1 MNLLNKFK
9 EFFTNSKVKEL
20 EEKIA
25 QIQKNQIVSA
35 VKKSE
40 VLAPPP
46 MVKLIQKCIYN
57 VGTRNIDVVFTDG
70 DVISGVVEQ
79 FTYEQIRNA
88 TSKEDVLDLLI
99 PKIKGNDYDIDKE
112 EEDIKT
118 QIAPIVSILSE
129 IDDFEVVGEDVFLKG
144 VKSIAIPSS
153 IVAEFI
159 RIVSEMDKN
168 REKDYGLE
176 YISKDADLGE
186 EYNSLLMFTYK
197 LLLNPMSSSRE
208 DCLNYVK
215 RYDIKLTNTG
225 NMIMYRRIVSVD
237 NSNKDLIEFVSKQ
250 YLKVKSWKKSPKN
263 YAVGLRENE
272 YELTKILLEDKD
284 FAWEDIKHAFIGN
297 LAELYTSLNERQE
310 NRYTDDY
317 TRSYDIRIGEVYKI
331 REEDIDVNKHGS
343 CGGALHVADGKVFNY
358 KSFGDTPVAVLV
370 DPRHVHKMD
379 SGCNGKIGVKQMFIM
394 SVTEQDVNGDYV
406 DIDSQAVVNFDE
418 LYHNQSIDELQEA
431 LKNKSFEPISIST
444 EVTELTIKEVAN
456 VTDILRNRVVEIV

>member
-25 QIQKNQIVSA
+25 QIQKNQIQPTI
-35 VKKSE
+35 KKSE
-40 VLAPPP
+40 VLSPPTR
-46 MVKLIQKCIYN
+46 LIQKCIYN
-57 VGTRNIDVVFTDG
+57 VGTKNIDVVFTDG

-79 FTYEQIRNA
+79 YIYEQIRNA
-88 TSKEDVLDLLI
+88 SSKEEVLNLLI
-99 PKIKGNDYDIDKE
+99 PKNIKGSDYDLDKE

-168 REKDYGLE
+168 REKEYGLE

-197 LLLNPMSSSRE
+197 LLLNSMSSSRQ

-215 RYDIKLTNTG
+215 KYDIKLTNTG
-225 NMIMYRRIVSVD
+225 NMIMYRRIVSID
-237 NSNKDLIEFVSKQ
+237 DSNKDLIEFVSKQ
-250 YLKVKSWKKSPKN
+250 YLKVKGWKKSPKN
-263 YAVGLRENE
+263 FWVWYDGE
-272 YELTKILLEDKD
+272 YSLTKENCQNDGMGENK
-284 FAWEDIKHAFIGN
+284 GN
-297 LAELYTSLNERQE
+297 LAELYLSLNERQE

-331 REEDIDVNKHGS
+331 REEDIDINKHGS

-370 DPRHVHKMD
+370 DPRHVYKMD
-379 SGCNGKIGVKQMFIM
+379 SGCSGKIGVKQMFIM
-394 SVTEQDVNGDYV
+394 SVTEQDENGDYV

-431 LKNKSFEPISIST
+431 LKNKSFEPISVST
-444 EVTELTIKEVAN
+444 EVTELSIKEVAN

>member
-9 EFFTNSKVKEL
+9 EFFTNSKIKEL
-20 EEKIA
+20 EEKIT

-40 VLAPPP
+40 VLAPPS

-57 VGTRNIDVVFTDG
+57 VGTKNIDVVFTDG
-70 DVISGVVEQ
+70 DVISGVIEQ
-79 FTYEQIRNA
+79 YTYEQIRNA

-112 EEDIKT
+112 EKDIKT
-118 QIAPIVSILSE
+118 QIAPIVNILSE

-168 REKDYGLE
+168 REKEYGLE
-176 YISKDADLGE
+176 YISKDADLEE

-225 NMIMYRRIVSVD
+225 NMIMYRRIVSVGD
-237 NSNKDLIEFVSKQ
+237 SNKNLIEFVSKQ

-263 YAVGLRENE
+263 YEVFDDNGLVIIQREKRHDYNNH
-272 YELTKILLEDKD
+272 K
-284 FAWEDIKHAFIGN
+284 GN
-297 LAELYTSLNERQE
+297 LAELYNNLSQLKE

-370 DPRHVHKMD
+370 DPRHVYKMD

-394 SVTEQDVNGDYV
+394 SVTEQDENGDYV

-431 LKNKSFEPISIST
+431 LKNKSFEPISVST
-444 EVTELTIKEVAN
+444 EVTELSIKEVVN
-456 VTDILRNRVVEIV
+456 VTDILRNRIVEIV